1 MYNNV
6 NNRKEIY
13 YMKKS
18 LLLCLTL
25 FMLFLSNKAY
35 AEDINKNEWDFKG
48 TITPKYEFMVGD
60 IVEVKDLEIDGV
72 LTNGQEEIKT
82 SDLLIYIRDTA
93 LDKIDN
99 NKTIS
104 VYLSSKN
111 DPRKS
116 CVEEVNIAVNE
127 FNSALIHSLE
137 GKEIEIDKIHWKSE
151 DGFDTIN
158 YYDNLNNTVIN
169 YYGRPVDGSIVY
181 SGNYYAPKLGYNTIK
196 YRFTP
201 NDERFEQI
209 YGAFTVLYKTKPKIN
224 VGKTSFS
231 VSLHKNQY
239 TLYVNGKPQKT
250 MTVTKLKQ
258 NTKYK
263 VVIKQKNTPAGK
275 NVTIWSGTVKTKK

>member
-1 MYNNV
+1 
-6 NNRKEIY
+6 
-13 YMKKS
+13 MKKS

-60 IVEVKDLEIDGV
+60 IAKPDDFEVDGILTDGQEVIESDNFVVDVSYVTLKKDDKTLNIYIESKDNSKKRCTKEVNIIVQEFNSTLIHPLEG
-72 LTNGQEEIKT
+72 EEIK
-82 SDLLIYIRDTA
+82 
-93 LDKIDN
+93 
-99 NKTIS
+99 
-104 VYLSSKN
+104 
-111 DPRKS
+111 
-116 CVEEVNIAVNE
+116 
-127 FNSALIHSLE
+127 
-137 GKEIEIDKIHWKSE
+137 IDKIHWKSE

-209 YGAFTVLYKTKPKIN
+209 YGTFTVLYKTKPYMTVGKDYIN
-224 VGKTSFS
+224 VSIQIS
-231 VSLHKNQY
+231 RYN
-239 TLYVNGKPQKT
+239 LYINGKKQT
-250 MTVTKLKQ
+250 DNFIGNLKP
-258 NTKYK
+258 NTNYK
-263 VVIKQKNTPAGK
+263 VVIKQKNTPKGK